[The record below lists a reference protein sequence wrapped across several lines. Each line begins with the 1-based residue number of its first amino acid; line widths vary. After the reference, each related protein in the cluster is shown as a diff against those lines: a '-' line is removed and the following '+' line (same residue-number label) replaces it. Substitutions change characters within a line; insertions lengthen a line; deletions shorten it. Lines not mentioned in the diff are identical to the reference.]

1 MTWSRAAGVLPGIGV
16 SLMPKLICP
25 LCWPA
30 YAGLLSTVGLG
41 FLVNASNL
49 LVVTAAFLI
58 LAVSA
63 LAFRAR
69 RRRGYG
75 PAIAGLAAGALIV
88 FGKFYLESP
97 ATVYAALGIL
107 ITASIWNSWPVR
119 SANSCPQF
127 VAASELLKE
136 K

>member
-30 YAGLLSTVGLG
+30 YAGVLSTVGLG
-41 FLVNASNL
+41 FLVNARNL
-49 LVVTAAFLI
+49 LIVTGAFLI
-58 LAVSA
+58 IAVSA

-75 PAIAGLAAGALIV
+75 PAVAPPGGKRCDHLRKVLSGIARGSVRGARHSHRCLD
-88 FGKFYLESP
+88 LE
-97 ATVYAALGIL
+97 
-107 ITASIWNSWPVR
+107 
-119 SANSCPQF
+119 
-127 VAASELLKE
+127 
-136 K
+136 